1 MTIYNTET
9 LFRAIRQTITPI
21 NRESGLVQH
30 AERELKAIGEEQEV
44 IDGYLK
50 MLTVFADMGHSG
62 ASAMFFIDVLNK
74 VIRFENLGPLTND
87 PDEWMDVGEMS
98 GFPFWQSRRCSEAFS
113 TDGGQTYYLLSD
125 GSHDG
130 NIVKTYE
137 SETKA

>member
-1 MTIYNTET
+1 ME
-9 LFRAIRQTITPI
+9 I
-21 NRESGLVQH
+21 NRESNLVQH
-30 AERELKAIGEEQEV
+30 AERELKAIGEEQEF

-62 ASAMFFIDVLNK
+62 GSASVFIPTLNALLNFK
-74 VIRFENLGPLTND
+74 NLGPLTKD

-98 GFPFWQSRRCSEAFS
+98 GFPFWQSKRCADAFS